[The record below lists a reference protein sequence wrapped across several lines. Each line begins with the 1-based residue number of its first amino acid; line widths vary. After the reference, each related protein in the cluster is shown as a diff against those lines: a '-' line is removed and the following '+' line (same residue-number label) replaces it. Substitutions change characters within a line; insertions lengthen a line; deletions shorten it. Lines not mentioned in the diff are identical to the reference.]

1 VVNDSGV
8 QVFYGD
14 GDVLTA
20 TSNANNVAIAYDSD
34 NNGGGTFAITSGGAT
49 VLSANNA
56 GTVTIANT
64 MVANG
69 IDNSNG
75 GISNAGA
82 IGGVTTLNTSGLA
95 TLNSASVTTTLGV
108 GGATT
113 LNNTL
118 GVTGATTLNSTL
130 GVAGATT
137 LSNALAVDSN
147 GATAGG
153 TRLSVNGAGANTTSS
168 DGNTTSTLTNS
179 GHVLAHVD
187 GTATNAI
194 SVTQTQQE
202 TIGVNTFTYGTRIDG
217 GALVQGD
224 LGVNGSIYAL
234 NPTANTGINVGNNG
248 LSVNGATNTVSL
260 VADSNNTASD
270 GRSVVSLQE
279 DQASI
284 VVYNQ
289 ETGQAHGLAVN
300 QNRTVLSG
308 GTRSTSLT
316 LNDDGATFANT
327 ATGGPARVTGVAD
340 GAHNFDAINY
350 GQLRGGIWR
359 HRISLRHGEYP
370 YGSGGQIL
378 LRRHRLRQFRRG
390 ECLCLGWRGAANRK
404 YQRAGQRRTLG
415 RQ

>member
-1 VVNDSGV
+1 
-8 QVFYGD
+8 
-14 GDVLTA
+14 
-20 TSNANNVAIAYDSD
+20 
-34 NNGGGTFAITSGGAT
+34 
-49 VLSANNA
+49 
-56 GTVTIANT
+56 
-64 MVANG
+64 M
-69 IDNSNG
+69 
-75 GISNAGA
+75 
-82 IGGVTTLNTSGLA
+82 TTLNTSGLA

-118 GVTGATTLNSTL
+118 GVAD
-130 GVAGATT
+130 ATT
-137 LSNALAVDSN
+137 LSNTLAVDSN

-153 TRLSVNGAGANTTSS
+153 TRLSVNGAGATTTSS
-168 DGNTTSTLTNS
+168 DGNRTSTLTNS

-248 LSVNGATNTVSL
+248 LSVNGATNTASL

-289 ETGQAHGLAVN
+289 ETG
-300 QNRTVLSG
+300 
-308 GTRSTSLT
+308 
-316 LNDDGATFANT
+316 
-327 ATGGPARVTGVAD
+327 
-340 GAHNFDAINY
+340 
-350 GQLRGGIWR
+350 
-359 HRISLRHGEYP
+359 
-370 YGSGGQIL
+370 
-378 LRRHRLRQFRRG
+378 
-390 ECLCLGWRGAANRK
+390 
-404 YQRAGQRRTLG
+404 
-415 RQ
+415 